1 MTENA
6 AIAFYEFDAFRL
18 DVHKR
23 VLWRAGE
30 PVTLTAK
37 VVDLLLAL
45 IAGRTQ
51 VLEKEALL
59 KLLWPDTVVE
69 EGNLTVNIS
78 ALRKALGES
87 PNERRYIMTVPGRGY
102 RFIAPVREVAD
113 ESSELIIARRTRA
126 RVVIETEENETDDSI
141 RSIAVLP
148 FKALG
153 PPGVSESGDE
163 YLGLGLADALITR
176 FGQLNQMLV
185 RPTSAVLRYA
195 QPGGDPLEAGRALAV
210 EGVLDGHVQRVGD
223 SLRVTAQFVRT
234 ADGVLLWAGKFD
246 AQFTHIFAIQDSIS
260 EQVTGALALALN
272 SEQRRR
278 LTQHPT
284 ADTAAYQLYLK
295 GVYYTN
301 RGTKEGA
308 QKAIELFQQALA
320 HDPLYARAYAGL
332 ADAWCWLSHLFIEP
346 KQALPEAR
354 AAALKAL
361 ELDETLA
368 EAHLVLGL
376 VKMWYE
382 WEWAECARQF
392 QRALELN
399 PHLAAAHLW
408 QGFYLAAM
416 GQFEA
421 GLAAGELALQLDPL
435 SLNHNTMVG
444 WIHYFARSYDQ
455 ALAQFQATA
464 ELEPHYF
471 AAYWGLGWTLIQQG
485 RYDAALAALQ
495 EGLKLG
501 GGTEV
506 LAPLCHAY
514 AKAGQTAEARRLL
527 AELYGLK
534 QQRYVSPF
542 YLALAHI
549 GLNEIEETFAAL
561 QQAYRDRFEWLVHV
575 QVDPVWEPLHGDP
588 RFAELLRHIGL
599 TQ

>member
-1 MTENA
+1 MTETP

-18 DVHKR
+18 DVQKR

-30 PVTLTAK
+30 PVALTAK

-45 IAGRTQ
+45 IARRSQ
-51 VLEKEALL
+51 VLEKDELL
-59 KLLWPDTVVE
+59 RSLWPDTVVE

-102 RFIAPVREVAD
+102 RFIAPVCEVTD
-113 ESSELIIARRTRA
+113 EGSELIIARRTRA
-126 RVVIETEENETDDSI
+126 RVVIETEENETDGSI
-141 RSIAVLP
+141 RSIAILP
-148 FKALG
+148 FKPLG
-153 PPGVSESGDE
+153 LPGVSESANE

-210 EGVLDGHVQRVGD
+210 EAVLDGHVQRAGD
-223 SLRVTAQFVRT
+223 SLRVTAQLIRT
-234 ADGVLLWAGKFD
+234 ADGGLLWAGKFD

-260 EQVTGALALALN
+260 EQAASALALVLN

-278 LTQHPT
+278 LTEHPT
-284 ADTAAYQLYLK
+284 TDTAAYQLYLK

-320 HDPLYARAYAGL
+320 HDPHYARAYAGL
-332 ADAWCWLSHLFIEP
+332 ADAWCWLAHLFIEP

-392 QRALELN
+392 QRAIELN
-399 PHLAAAHLW
+399 PQLAAAHLW

-421 GLAAGELALQLDPL
+421 GLAAGKLALQLDPL
-435 SLNHNTMVG
+435 SLNHNAMVG
-444 WIHYFARSYDQ
+444 WIHYFARRYDQ
-455 ALAQFQATA
+455 ALAQFQATV
-464 ELEPHYF
+464 ELDGHYF
-471 AAYWGLGWTLIQQG
+471 GAYWGLGWTLIQQG
-485 RYDAALAALQ
+485 RYDAAITELQ
-495 EGLKLG
+495 QGLKLG

-514 AKAGQTAEARRLL
+514 AKAGQTAAARQLL
-527 AELYGLK
+527 AELYELK
-534 QQRYVSPF
+534 QERYVSPF

-549 GLNEIEETFAAL
+549 GLDEIEETFAAL
-561 QQAYRDRFEWLVHV
+561 EQAYLDRFEWLAQL
-575 QVDPVWEPLHGDP
+575 QVDPVWDPLHNDA
-588 RFAELLRHIGL
+588 RFAELLRYVGL
-599 TQ
+599 VR